1 MTGKNLGEESV
12 TKDNVVRLRDNL
24 TTFFN
29 AFPLEAL
36 VVCRLLSQPHENE
49 PRNSPR
55 AAGAFL
61 SGHAS
66 ARDRKSIHN
75 SASMCRVKA

>member
-1 MTGKNLGEESV
+1 MTGKNLGEESF
-12 TKDNVVRLRDNL
+12 TKDNVVCLRDNL
-24 TTFFN
+24 TVFCL
-29 AFPLEAL
+29 AFLPEAL
-36 VVCRLLSQPHENE
+36 VVCRLLLQLHENE
-49 PRNSPR
+49 PRYFSR
-55 AAGAFL
+55 VAGAFL